1 MNDHRPKSSDAEW
14 QQLAEQ
20 ASKETDPEK
29 VSNLIR
35 LLCDRLD
42 ELDRVRKERLDPY
55 PCSPS
60 LEGKPDGSTTK
71 L

>member
-1 MNDHRPKSSDAEW
+1 MNDHPLKSSDCEW

-20 ASKETDPEK
+20 ASQETDPEK
-29 VSNLIR
+29 VSRLIR

-42 ELDRVRKERLDPY
+42 ELDRTRKEGAKACNSTLNR
-55 PCSPS
+55 
-60 LEGKPDGSTTK
+60 GPDELPEK

>member
-1 MNDHRPKSSDAEW
+1 MNDHPLKPSDSEW

-29 VSNLIR
+29 VSQLIR

-42 ELDRVRKERLDPY
+42 ELDRIRKENSSLSVSGPNGDACKP
-55 PCSPS
+55 SPG
-60 LEGKPDGSTTK
+60 L
-71 L
+71 

>member
-1 MNDHRPKSSDAEW
+1 MNDDPVKPSDSEW

-29 VSNLIR
+29 VSQLIR

-42 ELDRVRKERLDPY
+42 ELDRIRKDRVR
-55 PCSPS
+55 SPGPS
-60 LEGKPDGSTTK
+60 VE
-71 L
+71 

>member
-1 MNDHRPKSSDAEW
+1 MNDHPLKPLDPEW

-29 VSNLIR
+29 VSRLIR

-42 ELDRVRKERLDPY
+42 ELDRIRKERPNL
-55 PCSPS
+55 CGSS
-60 LEGKPDGSTTK
+60 LNNGGDGSTDK

>member
-1 MNDHRPKSSDAEW
+1 MNDHPVKPSDSEW

-29 VSNLIR
+29 VSQLIR

-42 ELDRVRKERLDPY
+42 ELDRIRKDRVR
-55 PCSPS
+55 SPGPS
-60 LEGKPDGSTTK
+60 VE
-71 L
+71 

>member
-1 MNDHRPKSSDAEW
+1 MNDHPLKPSDSEW

-29 VSNLIR
+29 VSKLIR

-42 ELDRVRKERLDPY
+42 ELDRIRKERSVSSAPR
-55 PCSPS
+55 PNAGS
-60 LEGKPDGSTTK
+60 DGRSRE

>member
-1 MNDHRPKSSDAEW
+1 MNDHPLKPSDSEW

-29 VSNLIR
+29 VSQLIR

-42 ELDRVRKERLDPY
+42 ELDRIRKEHSASSASRPNGDF
-55 PCSPS
+55 
-60 LEGKPDGSTTK
+60 GKPSPE

>member
-1 MNDHRPKSSDAEW
+1 MKDHPLTPSDFEW

-29 VSNLIR
+29 VSQLIR

-42 ELDRVRKERLDPY
+42 ELDRLRKERSASSASGPN
-55 PCSPS
+55 
-60 LEGKPDGSTTK
+60 GSAGPRLPK

>member
-1 MNDHRPKSSDAEW
+1 MNDHRLRPSDAEW

-29 VSNLIR
+29 VSKLIR

-42 ELDRVRKERLDPY
+42 ELDRMRKERLN
-55 PCSPS
+55 PCIPS
-60 LEGKPDGSTTK
+60 LNGGPDGSTDK

>member
-1 MNDHRPKSSDAEW
+1 MNDHPLKPSDSEW

-29 VSNLIR
+29 VSQLIR

-42 ELDRVRKERLDPY
+42 ELDRIRKERSA
-55 PCSPS
+55 SPVS
-60 LEGKPDGSTTK
+60 GPNGSGGPGSSE

>member
-1 MNDHRPKSSDAEW
+1 MNDHPVKSSDSEW

-29 VSNLIR
+29 VSQLIR

-42 ELDRVRKERLDPY
+42 ELDRIRKDRVK
-55 PCSPS
+55 SPGPGV
-60 LEGKPDGSTTK
+60 E
-71 L
+71 

>member
-1 MNDHRPKSSDAEW
+1 MLSTGNLARNANMNDHLLKPSDSEW

-29 VSNLIR
+29 VSQLIR

-42 ELDRVRKERLDPY
+42 ELDRIRKGLREV
-55 PCSPS
+55 SGAKS
-60 LEGKPDGSTTK
+60 
-71 L
+71 

>member
-1 MNDHRPKSSDAEW
+1 VLSTGNLARNANMNDHLLKPSDSEW

-29 VSNLIR
+29 VSQLIR

-42 ELDRVRKERLDPY
+42 ELDRIRKGLREV
-55 PCSPS
+55 SGAKS
-60 LEGKPDGSTTK
+60 
-71 L
+71 

>member
-1 MNDHRPKSSDAEW
+1 MNDHPLKSSDSEW

-29 VSNLIR
+29 VSRLIR

-42 ELDRVRKERLDPY
+42 ELDRIRKERLTSSVPGRNGGAGE
-55 PCSPS
+55 PSPD
-60 LEGKPDGSTTK
+60 L
-71 L
+71 

>member
-1 MNDHRPKSSDAEW
+1 MTDHPLKPWDSEL

-29 VSNLIR
+29 VSQLIR

-42 ELDRVRKERLDPY
+42 EMDRIRKGPREVP
-55 PCSPS
+55 
-60 LEGKPDGSTTK
+60 EAKP
-71 L
+71 

>member
-1 MNDHRPKSSDAEW
+1 MNDHPLKPSGSEW

-29 VSNLIR
+29 VSKLIR

-42 ELDRVRKERLDPY
+42 ELDRIRKERSAS
-55 PCSPS
+55 SPN
-60 LEGKPDGSTTK
+60 GGSGGRSPE

>member
-1 MNDHRPKSSDAEW
+1 MNDHPLKTSDSEW

-29 VSNLIR
+29 VSRLIR

-42 ELDRVRKERLDPY
+42 ELDRIRKERAVASASGPNAR
-55 PCSPS
+55 S
-60 LEGKPDGSTTK
+60 DGRPPEV
-71 L
+71 

>member
-1 MNDHRPKSSDAEW
+1 MNDHPLKQPDPEW

-20 ASKETDPEK
+20 ASRETDPEK
-29 VSNLIR
+29 VSQLIR

-42 ELDRVRKERLDPY
+42 ELDRIRKERPNL
-55 PCSPS
+55 C
-60 LEGKPDGSTTK
+60 GSSSNNGRDRSTDK

>member
-1 MNDHRPKSSDAEW
+1 MNDHPLKSSDSEW

-29 VSNLIR
+29 VSQLIR

-42 ELDRVRKERLDPY
+42 ELDRIRKEHSALSIFGPNGDSGKS
-55 PCSPS
+55 SPE
-60 LEGKPDGSTTK
+60 L
-71 L
+71 

>member
-1 MNDHRPKSSDAEW
+1 MNDHLLKPSDSEW

-29 VSNLIR
+29 VSQLIR

-42 ELDRVRKERLDPY
+42 ELDRIRKGLREV
-55 PCSPS
+55 SGAKS
-60 LEGKPDGSTTK
+60 
-71 L
+71 

>member
-1 MNDHRPKSSDAEW
+1 MNDHPVKPSDSEW

-29 VSNLIR
+29 VSQLIR

-42 ELDRVRKERLDPY
+42 ELDRIRKDREK
-55 PCSPS
+55 SPGPS
-60 LEGKPDGSTTK
+60 VE
-71 L
+71 

>member
-1 MNDHRPKSSDAEW
+1 MNDHPLKPSDFEW

-29 VSNLIR
+29 VSQLIR

-42 ELDRVRKERLDPY
+42 ELDRMRMENAASSVSGPNGDA
-55 PCSPS
+55 
-60 LEGKPDGSTTK
+60 GKPSTE